1 MINNNDIKKA
11 MNDYIN
17 SEFSIRIYKEKGAE
31 NTKQVYQGTKAEIGT
46 CIASM
51 VEQLIRNGIFTPDE
65 MFFTIN
71 MAVEKLKKDFK
82 EEK

>member
-11 MNDYIN
+11 MNDYTN

-31 NTKQVYQGTKAEIGT
+31 NTKQIYQGTKAEIGA

-65 MFFTIN
+65 MFFAIN